1 MDKRQTEAVWRE
13 TLSLISS
20 RVNDGTYRI
29 WFEPTVGL
37 GFSDESFIVGVA
49 SPFAKDWIDTRFRAL
64 ISDCLSEVLGD
75 TVSCRIV
82 LSPELADRYDEE
94 ESSLKDEG
102 TGDPPAENRDQ
113 AARSPLLTPVPD
125 ASGATGD
132 PAPSSQSAGASP
144 DPPAVATPSLSLGLN
159 GKYTFDSFVIGP
171 SNRFAHAAALAVAE
185 TPGRAYNPLFVYGGV
200 GLGKTHLLQ
209 AIGQFVT
216 RHTPHLRVRFV
227 TIEMFT
233 NDFINS
239 LRDDSIEGFKKR
251 YRTND
256 VLLIDDIQFLERKE
270 QTQEEFFHTFNTLF
284 EAGKQIV
291 ISSDRPPKALH
302 TLEERLVSRFHW
314 GLITD
319 IQPPDLETRIAIL
332 RKKVGF
338 DEITLQ
344 DDDVLSFIA
353 SRVPDN
359 IRELEGCLNRVV
371 AFSSFSGQPIDVSLA
386 RRVLQD
392 IPETPERPITV
403 ELILNI
409 VSEATNISVAEMKAN
424 KRTRPIVR
432 ARHLAMYLARE
443 LTDLSLPRIGDS
455 LGGRDHTTVLHAVE
469 KIATMMHE
477 DRELY
482 NLVQRLT
489 TEAKRAR

>member
-1 MDKRQTEAVWRE
+1 MDARQTEATIWRE
-13 TLSLISS
+13 ALSLISN
-20 RVNDGTYRI
+20 RVNEGTYRI
-29 WFEPTVGL
+29 WFEPTEGL
-37 GFSDESFIVGVA
+37 EFSEETFLIGVP
-49 SPFAKDWIDTRFRAL
+49 SPFAKDWIDTRFSAL

-82 LSPELADRYDEE
+82 VSPELADRYDEE
-94 ESSLKDEG
+94 ESALDNEHPLQPTEPETLNTSQDATPLVAGPNSKED
-102 TGDPPAENRDQ
+102 TRDPR
-113 AARSPLLTPVPD
+113 
-125 ASGATGD
+125 
-132 PAPSSQSAGASP
+132 PAPSSSP
-144 DPPAVATPSLSLGLN
+144 PMGLGLN
-159 GKYTFDSFVIGP
+159 GKYTFESFVIGP
-171 SNRFAHAAALAVAE
+171 SNRFAHAAALAAAE
-185 TPGRAYNPLFVYGGV
+185 TPGRAYNPLFIYGDV

-209 AIGQFVT
+209 AVGQFVA
-216 RHTPHLRVRFV
+216 RHTPHLRVRFI

-239 LRDDSIEGFKKR
+239 LRDGSIEGFKRR

-291 ISSDRPPKALH
+291 ISSDRPPKALQ
-302 TLEERLVSRFHW
+302 TLEDRLVSRFQW

-332 RKKVGF
+332 RRKVRF
-338 DEITLQ
+338 EEITLHN
-344 DDDVLSFIA
+344 DDVLSMIA

-371 AFSSFSGQPIDVSLA
+371 AFSSFSGQPIDVPLA
-386 RRVLQD
+386 QQVLQD
-392 IPETPERPITV
+392 IPETPEKPITV
-403 ELILNI
+403 DLLLDI
-409 VSEATNISVAEMKAN
+409 VSESTGISITEMKGN
-424 KRTRPIVR
+424 KRTRSIVR
-432 ARHLAMYLARE
+432 ARHLTMYLARE

-469 KIATMMHE
+469 KVNTLMRK

-482 NLVQRLT
+482 GLVQRLT
-489 TEAKRAR
+489 TQAKRSH